1 MPFQGEA
8 TVCCTVNN
16 DASQWSLPPFDPNFI
31 PWRVSA
37 TSGIYL
43 RVYSKFRFRLFDRGW
58 EEDKEGGK
66 KKRKGT
72 VFFLRRLRIVEYVIT
87 VNDETYSSTI
97 TKPEYTL
104 NVLNVARQNVQCA
117 YLNERI
123 AFDWRERGNLHEKRT
138 KKKRRSN
145 TSYIYIYIS
154 HDTCASLKNSK
165 PLKYCGILS

>member
-1 MPFQGEA
+1 MMPH
-8 TVCCTVNN
+8 N
-16 DASQWSLPPFDPNFI
+16 DPSPLSTRISSLDEFPPRVASTCASTRNFVF
-31 PWRVSA
+31 VSSIEDERR
-37 TSGIYL
+37 T
-43 RVYSKFRFRLFDRGW
+43 KRG
-58 EEDKEGGK
+58 KK